1 MTHIQI
7 KNSSVPRTSLAGSKI
22 QRVTKKSISDEIVQ
36 QLINLIANGD
46 IKPGSRLPS
55 ERELCERFGAGRSS
69 VREALRCLSIVGVLN
84 ARVAEGTS
92 VAPDG
97 EKFLRTLVQ
106 WRLVTELHDIENLME
121 VRIALESVTVAQVA
135 SKGLKS
141 DLVTLLELMKKMEAA
156 VNNEERFATL
166 DLEFHIA
173 LARASENTLLFDLIS
188 MIRGQLMNAL
198 SRVLPLPNALP
209 LSLAEHARIVKAIKR
224 RDPQAS
230 SAAMRVH
237 LENTLARYQSAVRIE
252 QETMKSMEKEKGRF
266 SRVAR
271 RSEASS
277 IARGSGVG
285 GLRRNVRA

>member
-1 MTHIQI
+1 MTHIQM

-173 LARASENTLLFDLIS
+173 LARASENALLFDLIS
-188 MIRGQLMNAL
+188 MIRGQLMNPL
-198 SRVLPLPNALP
+198 SRVLPLPNAMP

-237 LENTLARYQSAVRIE
+237 LENALARYQSAVRIE
-252 QETMKSMEKEKGRF
+252 QDTMKSMEKEKLRITPRRKKRAASNSAGRNAL
-266 SRVAR
+266 ST
-271 RSEASS
+271 
-277 IARGSGVG
+277 
-285 GLRRNVRA
+285 

>member
-1 MTHIQI
+1 M
-7 KNSSVPRTSLAGSKI
+7 KNSSGSRTSLADSKI

-46 IKPGSRLPS
+46 LKPGSRLPS

-198 SRVLPLPNALP
+198 SRVLPLPNAMP

-230 SAAMRVH
+230 SAAMQVH
-237 LENTLARYQSAVRIE
+237 LENALARYQSAVRIE
-252 QETMKSMEKEKGRF
+252 QETMKSTEKEKVRI
-266 SRVAR
+266 SRAAR
-271 RSEASS
+271 KVGASN
-277 IARGSGVG
+277 IAPGSGIG
-285 GLRRNVRA
+285 ELRRNVRA